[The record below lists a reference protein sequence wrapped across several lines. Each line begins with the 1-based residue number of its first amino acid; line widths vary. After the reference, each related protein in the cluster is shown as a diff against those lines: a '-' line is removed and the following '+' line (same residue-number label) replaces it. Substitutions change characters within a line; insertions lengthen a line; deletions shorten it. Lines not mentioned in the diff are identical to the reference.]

1 MTLLFWCLLA
11 AIFVAMAGYGL
22 AILALS
28 ALLPR
33 RPPPPAAVPS
43 LDATVLIAAYN
54 EEACI
59 GAKIADLLSQDAGRH
74 RVSVCIASDG
84 STDRTVEIAR
94 SFQDPRV
101 SVVEVHEH
109 LGKIAALNRAIE
121 RIGSDILVMSDA
133 NSRFEPGTL
142 RALLDRFGD
151 PDVGG
156 VCGAPR
162 VAVGRSGWLGLAE
175 HLYWAYDNALKLAE
189 SRLGGTVSAQGSLYA
204 VRRAL
209 IGPVPLSVADDFF
222 ISTQVAAA
230 GKRLVFEPGAVS
242 VETVSQNTKGEF
254 RRRVRSTERGWRGLL
269 MRRTLMNPLRHG
281 AYALQL
287 FFHKALRRF
296 VPFLLLALFVV
307 SALLAPDHWGYAVFL
322 LAQVCLYGL
331 ALAVATVPAAR
342 KIPGAPIA
350 FFFVET
356 QLAMALGLVRVA
368 MGLHSRSWKPVR
380 DDRPVTP

>member
-1 MTLLFWCLLA
+1 MTLLFWSLLA
-11 AIFVAMAGYGL
+11 AIFVATAGYGL

-33 RPPPPAAVPS
+33 RPAPEVPA

-59 GAKIADLLSQDAGRH
+59 GAKIVDILSQDTGPH

-84 STDRTVEIAR
+84 STDRTAEIAR
-94 SFQDPRV
+94 SFRDPRV

-109 LGKIAALNRAIE
+109 LGKIAALNRAME
-121 RIGSDILVMSDA
+121 RIGADILVMSDA
-133 NSRFEPGTL
+133 NSQLDPGAL

-189 SRLGGTVSAQGSLYA
+189 SRLGGTTSAQGSLYA
-204 VRRAL
+204 VRRSL

-222 ISTQVAAA
+222 ISTQVVAA
-230 GKRLVFEPGAVS
+230 GKRLVFEPKAITT
-242 VETVSQNTKGEF
+242 ETVSQNTKGEF
-254 RRRVRSTERGWRGLL
+254 RRRIRSTERGWRGLL
-269 MRRTLMNPLRHG
+269 MRRALMNPLRHG

-287 FFHKALRRF
+287 FFHKVLRRF
-296 VPFLLLALFVV
+296 VPFLLLGLFAV
-307 SALLAPDHWGYAVFL
+307 SGLLASSHWVYAAFF
-322 LAQVCLYGL
+322 LAQACLYGL
-331 ALAVATVPAAR
+331 ALAVAAVPAAR
-342 KIPGAPIA
+342 RIPGASFA

-368 MGLHSRSWKPVR
+368 LGLHSRSWKPVR
-380 DDRPVTP
+380 DDRPATS